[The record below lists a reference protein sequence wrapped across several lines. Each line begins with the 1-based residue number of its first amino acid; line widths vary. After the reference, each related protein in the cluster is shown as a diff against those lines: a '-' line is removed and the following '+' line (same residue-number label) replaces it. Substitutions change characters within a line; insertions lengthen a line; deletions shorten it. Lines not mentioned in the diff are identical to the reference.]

1 MLQLTRARNRLTTP
15 ATLTLPEIAASGL
28 TVSALGQ
35 DSGFLERDT
44 GVPRG
49 QKLQTVISRS
59 SMSMSLQ
66 FSEIGSSASL
76 LCPPRY
82 ITLSN
87 QWFPNQQS
95 RKLPKAPGKRLDA
108 PVYMMRAEIPPGG
121 FAGASPCP
129 AFISLACLPP
139 TSTPS
144 SSVCSPL
151 PCPLTCW
158 SMSTSTST
166 SSVSLC
172 TSCTPCSQIPPR

>member
-28 TVSALGQ
+28 TVSASGQ
-35 DSGFLERDT
+35 DSGSLERDT

-49 QKLQTVISRS
+49 QKLQIVISRG
-59 SMSMSLQ
+59 SMSMSMQ

-82 ITLSN
+82 ITLSS
-87 QWFPNQQS
+87 QWFPTQQS

-108 PVYMMRAEIPPGG
+108 PVDMMRTEIPPGG
-121 FAGASPCP
+121 SWGASPCP
-129 AFISLACLPP
+129 ALISLACLPHP
-139 TSTPS
+139 TLA

-151 PCPLTCW
+151 PCPPTCW
-158 SMSTSTST
+158 STSTSTST